1 MKNINDIK
9 DKSIFLGW
17 VLLLL
22 FLMSFIWIILQPLQ
36 KHNLLRS
43 VNRVFIENEDTRR
56 ITAGVEQKRGKSDLL
71 GYWYSMFN
79 SSDKM
84 FVFAVMQDGILIPL
98 GAEVSSDG
106 IVSDIIPLSA
116 HAKQVIDKLPRNI
129 LQIYITRIETAFI
142 ENNIGEK
149 KE

>member
-56 ITAGVEQKRGKSDLL
+56 ITAGVEQKSGKNDLL
-71 GYWYSMFN
+71 GYWYSMLD

-129 LQIYITRIETAFI
+129 LQIYITRIETAF